1 MQKQRYEDRADR
13 ARSLPGVRSE
23 GQRYA
28 GLAELA
34 AVLADVDDLEQ
45 LGEAYFA
52 LSRRVIDFPM
62 SAVYLFVDGTTSPS
76 WYASRN
82 VSNRFLAAYERLGRS
97 VDDEL
102 RQVMTTASPAYNLAG
117 RSLQQWRQTDIY
129 RLVDRLENMLHVLK
143 APIVVHGSIIG
154 TIDFSSDRANTPVAE
169 TDLHFLSALAGVVGG
184 AVTALRGR
192 QRLQEQL
199 NVVSLALEN
208 SSAAVAYTSLDSTE
222 PTVTPPAAALLD
234 DLREGGDIL
243 YQILRDTEPSA
254 AESRLSY
261 LVRKRDGAND
271 VLNCTVR
278 SVPGQPGAEVMELSL
293 ESAEPRHVNQGRPSL
308 SNRES
313 DVARMVAAGLSDR
326 EIAEHLRLSVYTV
339 RQHVKSIY
347 TKLEICSRVQL
358 TRVFFGKTA
367 RAEPPRH

>member
-1 MQKQRYEDRADR
+1 MEKQRHEDRADR
-13 ARSLPGVRSE
+13 ARSAPGVRSE

-28 GLAELA
+28 SLAELA

-82 VSNRFLAAYERLGRS
+82 VSNRFLAAYERLGRP

-102 RQVMTTASPAYNLAG
+102 RQVMATASPAYNLAG
-117 RSLQQWRQTDIY
+117 RSLTQWRQTDIY

-143 APIVVHGSIIG
+143 APIVVRGSIIG
-154 TIDFSSDRANTPVAE
+154 TIDFSSDRTNTPVAE
-169 TDLHFLSALAGVVGG
+169 TDLHFMAAMAGVVGG

-199 NVVSLALEN
+199 DVVSLALEN
-208 SSAAVAYTSLDSTE
+208 SSAAVAYTSPDSTE

-243 YQILRDTEPSA
+243 YRILRDTEPSV
-254 AESRLSY
+254 AESRRSY

-293 ESAEPRHVNQGRPSL
+293 ESAEPRYTNQGRPSL

-326 EIAEHLRLSVYTV
+326 EIAEQLTLSVYTV
-339 RQHVKSIY
+339 RQHMKSIY
-347 TKLEICSRVQL
+347 TKLEISSRVQL
-358 TRVFFGKTA
+358 TRVLFGRTA
-367 RAEPPRH
+367 RAEPPRR